1 MLIIIE
7 KNNLHLLKLQSKHL
21 GTEAGE
27 VFALKAD
34 NNDNGGK
41 KIFPRII
48 CQTMN
53 TASHP
58 FFQAAKNN
66 DIITMKNMIEDK
78 NTEEINVNMTEAVYG
93 GTALHY
99 VASSINSMLTNNNGQ
114 HDIQQDVSEYNNT
127 ETE

>member
-1 MLIIIE
+1 MHFMMSE
-7 KNNLHLLKLQSKHL
+7 KKNNLSK
-21 GTEAGE
+21 
-27 VFALKAD
+27 
-34 NNDNGGK
+34 NNMSNHEH
-41 KIFPRII
+41 
-48 CQTMN
+48 

-78 NTEEINVNMTEAVYG
+78 KNTTEINVNMTEAVYG

-114 HDIQQDVSEYNNT
+114 HDIQ
-127 ETE
+127 